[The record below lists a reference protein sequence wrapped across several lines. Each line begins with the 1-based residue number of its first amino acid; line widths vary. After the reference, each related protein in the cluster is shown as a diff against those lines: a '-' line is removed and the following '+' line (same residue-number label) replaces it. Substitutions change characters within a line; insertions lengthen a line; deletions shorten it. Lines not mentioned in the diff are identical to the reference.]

1 MLSYL
6 SSLTIPTINTTKAT
20 ATNITNIM
28 AKNTALFSSKY
39 IEHIT
44 PQKLYK
50 QSDNE
55 FRFALDVATTKDNPL
70 NTPIYFTKEDNA
82 LLKDWHYAVVDS

>member
-1 MLSYL
+1 
-6 SSLTIPTINTTKAT
+6 
-20 ATNITNIM
+20 
-28 AKNTALFSSKY
+28 
-39 IEHIT
+39 
-44 PQKLYK
+44 LYK

-82 LLKDWHYAVVDS
+82 LLKDWHYAVVDSQ